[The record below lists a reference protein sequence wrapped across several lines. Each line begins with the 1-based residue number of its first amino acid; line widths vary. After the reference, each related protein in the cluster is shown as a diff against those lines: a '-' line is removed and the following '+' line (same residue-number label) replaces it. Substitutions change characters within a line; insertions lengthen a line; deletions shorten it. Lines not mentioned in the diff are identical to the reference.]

1 MNARHAIRRSPRW
14 IARGFSLIE
23 MMVTVLIFSLLATV
37 VVTVLLV
44 TTRQKI
50 STANE
55 VGSTEMARTAMDA
68 LSRDLRSAGFG
79 IDNTASTPQQPIAYI
94 DSIQILINCNAG
106 PYPDTSVSKR
116 GIPLAYNPA
125 GSPKPFPLNGTSWTP
140 SLRYTTGAETI
151 RWTLDLDNN
160 GVVNATDL
168 TTADGADANRTL
180 NPNDYELCREVY
192 GDSTGGAAG
201 NNGGAR
207 ERIALIKKPGG
218 SQPPLFRV
226 YLKGDSNPWN
236 WANGPVPASRLQEI
250 VRVQVNIVATSQVK
264 NFTGKYTDV
273 TLTTTVS
280 ELRNAPNFSSV
291 TYNVSG
297 MVFNDANRNGTQD
310 NGEAGIAGAMISA
323 GGYLSVSTSS
333 TGAYSFALPPGTYTL
348 RQDPPDNYGTLMKPD
363 SIVATVGPSRTCNFA
378 DSLRL
383 GGWVTMTVYND
394 VDKNK
399 SYGGPDQPMLDRSV
413 MLAGSST
420 PNNTDAN
427 GVVVIFVPV
436 GSYSIAPAL
445 PDSFTFSTPS
455 PITGTMTNGGTR
467 TCSVGMYI
475 YDSGSVSGTVYN
487 DANGNLTLDPGE
499 KGISD
504 AYVSCVLPDSTLI
517 YTYTAQQ
524 GKYSLRL
531 PVNDPPR
538 TTPYTITCTP
548 PAGAPIG
555 TKLTISSVYLTSG
568 AKLTGMD
575 FSLGRFT
582 ATVTDL
588 DRPLTDIALGDFVE
602 NDWRGQPS
610 KYARGD
616 LDIVSGSDRSSTSAV
631 EQWFNQYDN
640 PNPFQKNPDISRTV
654 TQSVN
659 VVALDTLNAGTGGV
673 TRPDVIAG
681 TQYTSGGNIKIM
693 HIQEMTGNEGTLPN
707 SPAQSLLTGD
717 NGDVSSIVT
726 IPSTTAGGSPDIL
739 VGTQSP
745 AAGKGTIELWR
756 SATHVSPLYAR
767 IQTLPT
773 TGGLPGGTLGAVT
786 GMVAGPINSNV
797 AGNEIAVVTRT
808 GYYTGEVRVLKYV
821 SGAWTYDWG
830 VTLTNDA
837 PTCVALADIDAD
849 GKKDLIVGTQDSHS
863 SGKLLY
869 YHNKG
874 GNPVNFDPAVS
885 RTATGIVTALGVA
898 DYGGDGI
905 DDLVVGWRG
914 SDTNFVGG
922 VELWFTSVKTLP
934 SSGSDAASGNVTN
947 WVTSIAIGNINY
959 GLWPATPGSNPLV
972 DIVGTT
978 RTSATKGQFFTL
990 IR

>member
-79 IDNTASTPQQPIAYI
+79 IDNTASTPQPPIAYV

-140 SLRYTTGAETI
+140 PFRYTTGAETI
-151 RWTLDLDNN
+151 RWTLDLNN
-160 GVVNATDL
+160 DGGVNANDL
-168 TTADGADANRTL
+168 TAADGADANRTL

-207 ERIALIKKPGG
+207 ERIALIKQPGG

-236 WANGPVPASRLQEI
+236 WANGPVPANRLQEI

-273 TLTTTVS
+273 TLTTTIS

-297 MVFNDANRNGTQD
+297 VVFNDANRNGTQ
-310 NGEAGIAGAMISA
+310 NSGELGVQGATILL
-323 GGYLSVSTSS
+323 GGYLSVTTTS
-333 TGAYSFALPPGTYTL
+333 TGAFSFAVPPGTYTM

-363 SIVATVGPSRTCNFA
+363 SVVLTVGPNKTYNFA

-394 VDKNK
+394 VDQNK
-399 SYGGPDQPMLDRSV
+399 SYGGPDRPMVDLPV
-413 MLAGSST
+413 TLAGSST
-420 PNNTDAN
+420 PYGTDAN
-427 GVVVIFVPV
+427 GDLVIFAPV
-436 GSYSIAPAL
+436 GAYSIAPAL
-445 PDSFTFSTPS
+445 PDSFVFSTTS
-455 PITGTMTNGGTR
+455 PITGTMANGGTR

-475 YDSGSVSGTVYN
+475 FDSGTVSGTVFN
-487 DANGNLTLDPGE
+487 DANGNLTLDSGE
-499 KGISD
+499 KGVPE

-517 YTYTAQQ
+517 YTYTDNQ

-538 TTPYTITCTP
+538 TTPHTITCSP

-555 TKLTISSVYLTSG
+555 TKLSIGSVYLTKG
-568 AKLTGMD
+568 AKLMNMD
-575 FSLGRFT
+575 FSLGRFST
-582 ATVTDL
+582 TVTGL
-588 DRPLTDIALGDFVE
+588 DRPLTAIALTDFVE

-610 KYARGD
+610 KYARQD
-616 LDIVSGSDRSSTSAV
+616 LDIVAGSDKSTTSTV
-631 EQWFNQYDN
+631 EQWFNQYDS
-640 PNPFQKNPDISRTV
+640 PNPFANNPDVSRTV
-654 TQSVN
+654 TQTVN
-659 VVALDTLNAGTGGV
+659 AIAVDTLSAGSSGV
-673 TRPDVIAG
+673 TRRDVIVG
-681 TQYTSGGNIKIM
+681 TQYTSGGNFKIM
-693 HIQEMTGNEGTLPN
+693 LTQETTGNEGTLPT
-707 SPAQSLLTGD
+707 SAAQTLRTGD
-717 NGDVSSIVT
+717 NGDVSTIVT
-726 IPSTTAGGSPDIL
+726 VPPTVAGASPDIL

-745 AAGKGTIELWR
+745 ASGTGTIELWR
-756 SATHVSPLYAR
+756 SATHATPNYTR
-767 IQTLPT
+767 IQTMPT
-773 TGGLPGGTLGAVT
+773 TGGLPGGTMGAVT
-786 GMVAGPINSNV
+786 GMAMGAINSSI
-797 AGNEIAVVTRT
+797 AGNELVVVTRT
-808 GYYTGEVRVLKYV
+808 GYYQGEVRVFKYV

-830 VTLTNDA
+830 TTLASDA
-837 PTCVALADIDAD
+837 PTCVAIADIDGD
-849 GKKDLIVGTQDSHS
+849 NKKDVVVGTQDSHG

-869 YHNKG
+869 YKNKG
-874 GNPVNFDPAVS
+874 GNPVTFDPAVS
-885 RTATGIVTALGVA
+885 RTAPGIVTALGVA

-905 DDLVVGWRG
+905 DDLVVGWRA
-914 SDTNFVGG
+914 SDTNYVGG
-922 VELWFTSVKTLP
+922 VELWFSAARTIAI
-934 SSGSDAASGNVTN
+934 SGSDATSGKVSN
-947 WVTSIAIGNINY
+947 WVTALAIGNINY
-959 GLWPATPGSNPLV
+959 GLWPATPGTNPLV

-978 RTSATKGQFFTL
+978 RTSATKGQLFTL